1 VTTID
6 YRSDELS
13 SLHSADSSIT
23 KLEIAMAIEKDF
35 VFGYGSIINNA
46 SRRSTLQSIST
57 QLASRDQGVDDAV
70 LATLSPEF
78 GYKRCWCYRSSTG
91 FTALGL
97 KYCAEGSYERQ
108 SLTEISGVLFPVP
121 NSEALKAFDL
131 REAGYRRVPIP
142 HHLISVVTAVDSFDT
157 DRSGPTSVHGKVWV
171 YIPECSRL
179 SEPDENF
186 PLLQT
191 YIDTCIRGCLDW
203 GGSALVSKFL
213 KATSGWNEFYLNDA
227 PMSRRPWLHRPEYS
241 LIDKLLEEHDSHV
254 KFSCRKHPEEF
265 SSQHL
270 TTLRGTLNLLPT
282 NIASSFHL
290 FYLCSE
296 LH

>member
-1 VTTID
+1 
-6 YRSDELS
+6 
-13 SLHSADSSIT
+13 
-23 KLEIAMAIEKDF
+23 MATERDF

-46 SRRSTLQSIST
+46 SRKSTLQSISS
-57 QLASRDQGVDDAV
+57 QASLRDQGIDDAV
-70 LATLSPEF
+70 LATVSPEF

-97 KYCAEGSYERQ
+97 KYCAEGSDERQ
-108 SLTEISGVLFPVP
+108 SLTEISGVLFPIP
-121 NSEALKAFDL
+121 NSEALEAFDL
-131 REAGYRRVPIP
+131 RETGYRRVSIP
-142 HHLISVVTAVDSFDT
+142 HHLISVVIVSGTSET
-157 DRSGPTSVHGKVWV
+157 DRSGEAVIDGKVWV

-179 SEPDENF
+179 AEPDENF

-213 KATSGWNEFYLNDA
+213 KTTLGWNEFYLNDA

-241 LIDKLLEEHDSHV
+241 LIDKCLEEHDFHV

-270 TTLRGTLNLLPT
+270 TSLRGTLKMHFFLTHIILIFMVHLLKSTNLLTILSLMGCGLLPLSKH
-282 NIASSFHL
+282 NDDL
-290 FYLCSE
+290 V
-296 LH
+296 